1 VTDDAQER
9 AKVRI
14 GTLLA
19 DKWNLERLLG
29 VGGMAAVYAG
39 RHRNG
44 ARGAIKILHPEL
56 ARVPELRE
64 RFLREGYLANKV
76 DHAGALKVLDDDVV
90 KEGPDAGLAYLVM
103 ELLEGESI
111 DAKMQRLQQ
120 TLPEDEVLA
129 VADDVLATLDA
140 AHDKGI
146 VHRDIKPE
154 NLFLSKETDA
164 EGRETTRT
172 KILDFGLARMEM
184 GAITRAGLALGTPSF
199 MAPEQA
205 AGKSEEI
212 DGRTDLFAVGATM
225 FRMLTGA
232 RIHDGANGAEI
243 VSKMA
248 SLPAPSIRTVRA
260 EISEDVAAIID
271 RALQFKRE
279 DRYPNSAAMREDVQK
294 ARAARAITQ
303 ARTAIGNEPT
313 LHDDSPTATAGPKSV
328 SGSASASASKSP
340 LPTETSLQD
349 VLAPPKRWRAPV
361 GFAVFWVIAV
371 SAFATVFFVVRSHL
385 AGPTSVETAAEQPAG
400 STSGS
405 VDPSASVSGEPSP
418 STPIDPATSASEA
431 PTPDEYLED
440 VDAGADAAPEDAAAP
455 KIAAT
460 PKSTGTKKPV
470 YVKPPP
476 KKKKKWK

>member
-1 VTDDAQER
+1 MTDDAAER
-9 AKVRI
+9 AKLRI
-14 GTLLA
+14 GALLA

-29 VGGMAAVYAG
+29 VGGMAAVYEG

-76 DHAGALKVLDDDVV
+76 DHPGALKVLDDDVV
-90 KEGPDAGLAYLVM
+90 KEGADAGLAYLVM

-120 TLPEDEVLA
+120 TLPEEEVLA
-129 VADDVLATLDA
+129 VADDILATLDA

-154 NLFLSKETDA
+154 NLFLAKETDA
-164 EGRETTRT
+164 EGRETVRT

-205 AGKSEEI
+205 AGRSEEI

-232 RIHDGANGAEI
+232 RIHEGANGAEI

-248 SLPAPSIRTVRA
+248 SLPAPPVRTVRA
-260 EISEDVAAIID
+260 DLSEDVAAIID

-279 DRYPNSAAMREDVQK
+279 DRYPKASAMREDVQK

-313 LHDDSPTATAGPKSV
+313 VHDDSPSAAAAPKSV
-328 SGSASASASKSP
+328 STSASASP
-340 LPTETSLQD
+340 VPTETSLQD
-349 VLAPPKRWRAPV
+349 ITEPPKRWRAPI

-385 AGPTSVETAAEQPAG
+385 AGPSSVEGAADQATA
-400 STSGS
+400 TSAS
-405 VDPSASVSGEPSP
+405 ADPSASASVEA
-418 STPIDPATSASEA
+418 STSASAEPATSASET
-431 PTPDEYLED
+431 PTPDEYLDESP
-440 VDAGADAAPEDAAAP
+440 DAGADAVVEDAAP
-455 KIAAT
+455 KMAAT

-470 YVKPPP
+470 YTKPPP
-476 KKKKKWK
+476 KKWKKKWK